1 MLPFFDDQ
9 FAAIEYKGTSFEDV
23 TIFAQKDT
31 EVTCKTGKMIST
43 SSKMMHDHKM
53 TNVFINVLSTCVL
66 VVLEK
71 ELIGDVHVRV
81 LFYKNKRK
89 SLKQSKWKIAS
100 CTLCMF

>member
-31 EVTCKTGKMIST
+31 KMIST